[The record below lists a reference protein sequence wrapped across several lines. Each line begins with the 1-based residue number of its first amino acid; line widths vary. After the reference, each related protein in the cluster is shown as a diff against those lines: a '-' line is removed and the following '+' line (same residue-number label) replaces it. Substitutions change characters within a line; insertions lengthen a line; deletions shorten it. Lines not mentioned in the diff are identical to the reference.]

1 MKRHIFKYLLILVSM
16 VTIGLSSCSD
26 YLEETD
32 PNLLSS
38 ETYWRNLNDT
48 KSGLTATY
56 ASLLNHYVLNIPEE
70 SCRADMGWPGYGR
83 PSPNGGGP
91 VNWYYHTY
99 SSTTTEV
106 ERKWQALYLGVFRAN
121 QVIEGLEII
130 KADMTEDNMDEWTNQ
145 MGEAR
150 FFRGLF
156 HFYLYQTY
164 NNGSIVIREDVPL
177 DLTDFNK
184 SLSTAEEAI
193 EFVREDL
200 LYAYTNLVPRYTEAK
215 DQGRITA
222 GAAATILGNT
232 YLFEGEYDAAKPYF
246 EDVINNDEYG
256 YELVQDLDLMFTQAG
271 ELNAESILEICY
283 NVEYRTELSS
293 WDEES
298 LWSRW
303 ASRTAGNTGCLTPVW
318 LAYAYKSEDMDPLDS
333 RNYYEDESNPG
344 VSVLRNVPLRAS
356 AMVTLVEDE
365 QTAYYGGTVTE
376 NTNYTWNGWG
386 FSRPK
391 KYTNHDHLTE
401 EAESGGSSNN
411 SEKNVT
417 IDRLAEV
424 YLNLAECILKTDGD
438 VQDAIDLIND
448 IRSRWG
454 LVLLGNAN
462 GDASH
467 TYNGLAYTA
476 DELMDQIMFVEK
488 PLELSNEGHEIR
500 WVDMRRWGIT
510 AEVFEK
516 LSNEVYY
523 AIDYSFVS
531 TNGTNKTLS
540 RASLVKSVPPG
551 YSGKTAIVD
560 YEYDQS
566 VLNYNP
572 AVHDYFGIPSN
583 ETISNSNVN

>member
-1 MKRHIFKYLLILVSM
+1 MKRNIFKYLLILVSIAS
-16 VTIGLSSCSD
+16 IGLSSCSD

-48 KSGLTATY
+48 ESGLTAVY
-56 ASLLNHYVLNIPEE
+56 GSLLNHFILNIPEE
-70 SCRADMGWPGYGR
+70 ACRADMGWPGYGR
-83 PSPNGGGP
+83 PSPNGAGP

-121 QVIEGLEII
+121 QVIEGLNKIE
-130 KADMTEDNMDEWTNQ
+130 ADMTEESMDTWKNQ

-150 FFRGLF
+150 FLRGLF
-156 HFYLYQTY
+156 HFYLYQSY
-164 NNGSIVIREDVPL
+164 NNGSIVIRKDIPL
-177 DLTDFNK
+177 DLTDFNQGLA
-184 SLSTAEEAI
+184 SAEEVIAFI
-193 EFVREDL
+193 REDL
-200 LYAYTNLVPRYTEAK
+200 LYAQENLTPKYEENK
-215 DQGRITA
+215 DQGRVTS

-232 YLFEGEYDAAKPYF
+232 YLFEGDYVTAKPYF
-246 EDVINNDEYG
+246 EDVINNEEYG
-256 YELVQDLDLMFTQAG
+256 YKLVQDLGLMFTQAG
-271 ELNAESILEICY
+271 ELNDESILEICY

-298 LWSRW
+298 LWSRL
-303 ASRTAGNTGCLTPVW
+303 ANTAGNTGCLTPVW
-318 LAYAYKSEDMDPLDS
+318 LAYAYKTEEMDPLDS

-344 VSVLRNVPLRAS
+344 VSLLRNVPLRAS

-365 QTAYYGGTVTE
+365 QTSYYGGTVTD
-376 NTNYTWNGWG
+376 NSSYTWNGWG

-391 KYTNHDHLTE
+391 KYTNHDHLTD
-401 EAESGGSSNN
+401 EAESGGNKLN

-417 IDRLAEV
+417 VNRLAEV
-424 YLNLAECILKTDGD
+424 YLNLAECILKTDGN

-462 GDASH
+462 GDVSH

-523 AIDYSFVS
+523 AIDY
-531 TNGTNKTLS
+531 TTGLGKEKT
-540 RASLVKSVPPG
+540 RASLVKTVPPG
-551 YSGKTAIVD
+551 YSGKTAVVD

-572 AVHDYFGIPSN
+572 AIHDYFGIPSN
-583 ETISNSNVN
+583 ETISNSNLNQ